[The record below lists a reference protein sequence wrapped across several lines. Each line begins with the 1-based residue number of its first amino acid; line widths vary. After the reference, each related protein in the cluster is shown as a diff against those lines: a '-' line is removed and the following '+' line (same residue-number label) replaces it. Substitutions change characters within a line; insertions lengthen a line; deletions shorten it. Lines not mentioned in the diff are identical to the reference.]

1 MNVASFIARRLVWQQ
16 GPSFS
21 RFIIR
26 LSVVATAI
34 SVAVMIVTLA
44 FVAGFQQTIS
54 KKVFSFWGHIRVQQ
68 QVPTVGG
75 LAEEQPSLRSD
86 SINSI
91 LQQAPDVAA
100 VDVFATKSA
109 LLRSNESIEGVLLK
123 GLDTG
128 YNRGRLLP
136 FLLRGSWLPFSTAG
150 TAQPIL
156 ISEYTARQLALDTGS
171 RAYLYFL
178 DAGGNTPR
186 VRPVQVCGIY
196 KTAIEEY
203 DKTFALVH
211 MGLIQSINGWSS
223 NQIGGYEVTLRNYQ
237 KDKIVQSSLLD
248 ALPVSWY
255 SATIRDLYPN
265 IFDWLHLQNT
275 NRQIIIAVMCLV
287 AVINLISCL
296 LILVLERSR
305 MIGLLKAIGA
315 TDGLIQQ
322 IFWRQALIITAAG
335 LLLGNL
341 LGLGFCW
348 LQHTT
353 GFIQLDEAAYYMR
366 TAPVLVQVV
375 PVLLVNLITFA
386 VSFII
391 LLIPS
396 LLVRTITPVKAL
408 RFE

>member
-44 FVAGFQQTIS
+44 FVAGFQQAIA
-54 KKVFSFWGHIRVQQ
+54 KKVFSFWGHVRVQQ
-68 QVPTVGG
+68 QMPAVGG
-75 LAEEQPSLRSD
+75 LAEELPSQRSD
-86 SINSI
+86 SITQI
-91 LQQAPDVAA
+91 LRQAPGVVA
-100 VDVFATKSA
+100 VDAFATKSA
-109 LLRSNESIEGVLLK
+109 LLRSNETIEGVLLK
-123 GLDTG
+123 GLDSG
-128 YNRGRLLP
+128 FDFSRLQS
-136 FLLRGSWLPFSTAG
+136 FLLRGAWLPKAAAG
-150 TAQPIL
+150 SAQPIV
-156 ISEYTARQLALDTGS
+156 ISEYMARQLALDTGS
-171 RAYLYFL
+171 RAFLYFL
-178 DAGGNTPR
+178 DDAGSTPR
-186 VRPVQVCGIY
+186 VRPVQVCGVY

-211 MGLIQSINGWSS
+211 MGLIQGINGW
-223 NQIGGYEVTLRNYQ
+223 NIDQIGGYEITLQDYRN
-237 KDKIVQSSLLD
+237 DKTVQSLLLD
-248 ALPVSWY
+248 KLPVSWY
-255 SATIRDLYPN
+255 TATIRELYPN
-265 IFDWLHLQNT
+265 IFDWLYLQNT

-305 MIGLLKAIGA
+305 MIGLLKATGA
-315 TDGLIQQ
+315 TDGLVQQ

-335 LLLGNL
+335 LLFGNILGV
-341 LGLGFCW
+341 GVCW

-353 GFIQLDEAAYYMR
+353 GFIRLDESAYYIR
-366 TAPVLVQVV
+366 TAPVQLQFV
-375 PVLLVNLITFA
+375 PVLLVNAITFA
-386 VSFII
+386 VSFLT

>member
-54 KKVFSFWGHIRVQQ
+54 KKVFSFWGHLRVQQ
-68 QVPTVGG
+68 QVPAVGG
-75 LAEEQPSLRSD
+75 LAEEQPSRRSD
-86 SINSI
+86 SINFI
-91 LQQAPDVAA
+91 LEQAPGVAA
-100 VDVFATKSA
+100 VDAFATKSA

-123 GLDTG
+123 GLDTAF
-128 YNRGRLLP
+128 NRSRLQP
-136 FLLRGSWLPFSTAG
+136 FLIRGTWLPVSVTGG
-150 TAQPIL
+150 TQPIL
-156 ISEYTARQLALDTGS
+156 VSEYTARQLALDTGS
-171 RAYLYFL
+171 RAFLYFL
-178 DAGGNTPR
+178 DAGASTPR

-203 DKTFALVH
+203 DKTFALVPI
-211 MGLIQSINGWSS
+211 GLIQSINGWSPD
-223 NQIGGYEVTLRNYQ
+223 QIGGYEITLQDYRN
-237 KDKIVQSSLLD
+237 DKAVQSLLLD
-248 ALPVSWY
+248 ALPVTWY
-255 SATIRDLYPN
+255 SATIRELHPN

-305 MIGLLKAIGA
+305 MIGLLKATGA
-315 TDGLIQQ
+315 TDGMVQQ

-335 LLLGNL
+335 LFFGNL

-348 LQHTT
+348 LQHST
-353 GFIQLDEAAYYMR
+353 GLIRLDETAYYIR
-366 TAPVLVQVV
+366 TAPVLVQAV
-375 PVLLVNLITFA
+375 PVLLVNFITFA
-386 VSFII
+386 VSFLI

-396 LLVRTITPVKAL
+396 LLVRSISPVKAL